1 MVDSPIFATRF
12 LPPSLVARPAG
23 RHAPSRRVPSPA
35 CAHQAPCALATTCE
49 MHAVGGNL
57 GTDFCKGHTEQATS
71 TAALLGRGARAQPRA
86 RPRPSLGCRAAASR
100 GRVAHHLRGT
110 QHATKPTKEAAHT
123 PTATQPHPRAA
134 AWATPSAHNCSSAA
148 PPPARSH
155 ATNPECLRC
164 STNARVASVTRHG
177 PTWPSVAHNLAI
189 EPGSAWRA
197 TDEVCGWG
205 DGFASTCVAR
215 TMAEAFGNSGALSSC
230 KTSAAAAFRSSRCC
244 RALALL
250 AAATSTRS
258 SIPAST
264 TSTAHTNGHRHM
276 SACSS
281 SGPPSATRDNVG
293 ARLPQGP
300 LTS

>member
-1 MVDSPIFATRF
+1 MVGILRF
-12 LPPSLVARPAG
+12 LP
-23 RHAPSRRVPSPA
+23 H
-35 CAHQAPCALATTCE
+35 
-49 MHAVGGNL
+49 
-57 GTDFCKGHTEQATS
+57 DFCLLPLSRAQPGATHPRAAFLPLRAPTRHRAPWPPRAECTQSEEIWGRISVLAKGHTEQATS
-71 TAALLGRGARAQPRA
+71 TAALLGREARAQPRA

-177 PTWPSVAHNLAI
+177 PTWPSVAHNSAI

-205 DGFASTCVAR
+205 DRFASTLWRAPWQKRSAIVGHSVAAR
-215 TMAEAFGNSGALSSC
+215 
-230 KTSAAAAFRSSRCC
+230 R
-244 RALALL
+244 
-250 AAATSTRS
+250 
-258 SIPAST
+258 
-264 TSTAHTNGHRHM
+264 
-276 SACSS
+276 
-281 SGPPSATRDNVG
+281 
-293 ARLPQGP
+293 ARLPRFVAPAAAEHWRCLRQQHRP
-300 LTS
+300 AQAYLLPPHRLCTHKRPSAHERMLIARPTICNQRQRWS